1 MRRLAPVLLLAVASP
16 LWAQGATH
24 ADHADHASHAM
35 HQADGVAAVRPLYEQ
50 FRNWLVASAE
60 QMPEADYAYR
70 PVEGVRT
77 FGELIGHV
85 ANASFMF
92 CSAASGT
99 KSPATG
105 DYEKVSGKADLVAAL
120 KASFAFCDAA
130 YQMPD
135 SKAMA
140 GEIELFGMK
149 GSPLWVLNFNAVHNA
164 EHYGNLVTYTR
175 MKGMVPPSSQR

>member
-85 ANASFMF
+85 ANASLMF
-92 CSAASGT
+92 
-99 KSPATG
+99 
-105 DYEKVSGKADLVAAL
+105 
-120 KASFAFCDAA
+120 
-130 YQMPD
+130 
-135 SKAMA
+135 
-140 GEIELFGMK
+140 
-149 GSPLWVLNFNAVHNA
+149 
-164 EHYGNLVTYTR
+164 
-175 MKGMVPPSSQR
+175 